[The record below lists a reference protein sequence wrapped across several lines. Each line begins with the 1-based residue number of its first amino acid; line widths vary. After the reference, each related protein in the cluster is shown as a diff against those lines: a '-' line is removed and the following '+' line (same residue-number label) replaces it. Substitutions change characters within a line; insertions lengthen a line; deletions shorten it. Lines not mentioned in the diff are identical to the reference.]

1 MKKKSVDIIIVNWNA
16 GDQLYHCLNSI
27 AEVNSFHTNQTEI
40 SNVIV
45 VDNASIDESL
55 NKINKISLPL
65 QVICNSSNRGFAA
78 ACNQGAITTTSDYI
92 LFLNPDT
99 VLFDQSINISIDFME
114 KPENR
119 KIGIC
124 GIQLVDELGKTSF
137 TCSRFPSTQRIIG
150 TAFGLQ
156 RLFPSL
162 INKQLMVDWDHHEDR
177 EVDQVMGAFFLIR
190 RDLFIKLNG
199 FDERFF
205 VYYEEVDLAL
215 RAKQEGWSSHFIS
228 SAQAFH
234 KGGGTTENVQGI
246 ALFYYLRSRILYCY
260 KHFDFLPAT
269 LALIV
274 TFTVELISRLLRAF
288 FSLSIKQVMSV
299 LEAYHKLYVWIISS
313 MLKSKF
319 ANMTRS

>member
-1 MKKKSVDIIIVNWNA
+1 MINIDVVIVNWNS
-16 GDQLYHCLNSI
+16 GNQLYECLDSI
-27 AEVNSFHTNQTEI
+27 SKISTTYFKI

-45 VDNASIDESL
+45 VDNNSNDGSL
-55 NKINKISLPL
+55 NSLMSIPIPL
-65 QVICNSSNRGFAA
+65 QLICNSSNLGFAK
-78 ACNQGAITTTSDYI
+78 ACNQGADNSIADYI

-99 VLFDQSINISIDFME
+99 ILFEKSIDISISFME
-114 KPENR
+114 RKENE
-119 KIGIC
+119 KVGIC
-124 GIQLVDELGKTSF
+124 GIQLVNELGKTSF
-137 TCSRFPSTQRIIG
+137 TCSRFPSIQRIIG

-156 RLFPSL
+156 KLFPNF
-162 INKQLMVDWDHHEDR
+162 INKQLMVEWDHQQDR

-190 RDLFIKLNG
+190 KNLFVKLNG

-260 KHFDFLPAT
+260 KPFGFLPAT

-274 TFTVELISRLLRAF
+274 TVTVELISRLLRAF
-288 FSLSIKQVMSV
+288 FSFSTTQVMSV
-299 LEAYHKLYVWIISS
+299 VEAYYKLYVWIILSIF
-313 MLKSKF
+313 KSKSV
-319 ANMTRS
+319 NMTHS